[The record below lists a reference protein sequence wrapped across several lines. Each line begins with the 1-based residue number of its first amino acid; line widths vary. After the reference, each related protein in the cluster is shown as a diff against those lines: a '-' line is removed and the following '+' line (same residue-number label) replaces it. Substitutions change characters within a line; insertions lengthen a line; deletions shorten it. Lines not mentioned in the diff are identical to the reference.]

1 MTNKSW
7 ICIHCNKGYGLNGK
21 TQHLRTKTKH
31 IKATESLQ
39 TRLKFKAKNRSFE
52 FLFKYLYKPNTYKK
66 ILIYNIVHRNMSKNE
81 IKKAVTKL
89 FLN

>member
-39 TRLKFKAKNRSFE
+39 TRLKFKA
-52 FLFKYLYKPNTYKK
+52 L
-66 ILIYNIVHRNMSKNE
+66 
-81 IKKAVTKL
+81 
-89 FLN
+89 